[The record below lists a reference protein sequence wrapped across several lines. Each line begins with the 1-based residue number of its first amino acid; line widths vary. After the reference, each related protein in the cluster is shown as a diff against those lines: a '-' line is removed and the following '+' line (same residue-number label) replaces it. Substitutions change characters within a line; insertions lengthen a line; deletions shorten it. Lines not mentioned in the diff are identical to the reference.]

1 MAANN
6 TVIVRFL
13 GDVSNLAK
21 STAQINGQ
29 LAGVGK
35 AAARL
40 SGVFAAGLGLGAI
53 GKQIGDSIIAFS
65 NLQEQI
71 SAAGQVFGNSAD
83 ELVK

>member
-29 LAGVGK
+29 LAGLGK
-35 AAARL
+35 VAARL
-40 SGVFAAGLGLGAI
+40 SGVFAAGWASAL
-53 GKQIGDSIIAFS
+53 SVS
-65 NLQEQI
+65 N
-71 SAAGQVFGNSAD
+71 
-83 ELVK
+83 